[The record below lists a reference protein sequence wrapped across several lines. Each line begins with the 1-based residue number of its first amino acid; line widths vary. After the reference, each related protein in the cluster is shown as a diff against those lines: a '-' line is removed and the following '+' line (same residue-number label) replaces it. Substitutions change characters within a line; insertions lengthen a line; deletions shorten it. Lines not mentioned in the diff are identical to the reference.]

1 MRIMRKII
9 QSVMVC
15 CMFFF
20 VFSILCGTGTVEA
33 KKMTSVDQAKK
44 AALKKVP
51 SATVIKVG
59 SDHEDGVLIYEVEL
73 QKAGKEHN
81 FEYRASDGKL
91 LQYDWE
97 INYPP
102 VQDQNKKNISK
113 KAIQKKAKSK
123 VKKATVLGTALTYD
137 DGRAEYKVKLSKKG
151 KSYKLVY
158 DAKSGKLLEYEWK
171 LAVSGSGSSGADNKD
186 IGLEK
191 AKSIAQKKAPGATI
205 VKAKLDTDDGIKVYE
220 VELVE
225 GMYEYEV
232 KIDAK
237 TGKILEFEKDMDD

>member
-1 MRIMRKII
+1 MKKTI

-20 VFSILCGTGTVEA
+20 VFSILSGTDTVEA
-33 KKMTSVDQAKK
+33 KKMTSVEQAKK

-59 SDHEDGVLIYEVEL
+59 ADYEDGVRVYEVEL
-73 QKAGKEHN
+73 RKAGKEHN

-97 INYPP
+97 INNPP
-102 VQDQNKKNISK
+102 IQDQNKKNISK
-113 KAIQKKAKSK
+113 KAIQKKARNK

-137 DGRAEYKVKLSKKG
+137 DGRAEYKVKLSNKS

-171 LAVSGSGSSGADNKD
+171 LLASGGSSGADGKD

-191 AKSIAQKKAPGATI
+191 AKSRRKKHRVPRS
-205 VKAKLDTDDGIKVYE
+205 
-220 VELVE
+220 
-225 GMYEYEV
+225 
-232 KIDAK
+232 
-237 TGKILEFEKDMDD
+237 

>member
-1 MRIMRKII
+1 MKKI

-20 VFSILCGTGTVEA
+20 VFSILCGTDTAQA
-33 KKMTSVDQAKK
+33 KKMTSVEQAKK

-51 SATVIKVG
+51 SATLIKVG
-59 SDHEDGVLIYEVEL
+59 ADHEDGVQIYEVEL
-73 QKAGKEHN
+73 VKAGKEYN

-97 INYPP
+97 IENPP

-113 KAIQKKAKSK
+113 KAIQKKARNK
-123 VKKATVLGTALTYD
+123 VKKATVLGTVLAYD
-137 DGRAEYKVKLSKKG
+137 DGRAEYKIKLSKKN

-171 LAVSGSGSSGADNKD
+171 LSASASGSSGSGGTD

-191 AKSIAQKKAPGATI
+191 AKTIAQKKVPGATI
-205 VKAKLDTDDGIKVYE
+205 VKAKRDTDDGIKVYE
-220 VELVE
+220 VELVKD
-225 GMYEYEV
+225 MYEYEV

-237 TGKILEFEKDMDD
+237 TGKILEFEKDFDD

>member
-1 MRIMRKII
+1 MKKTI

-20 VFSILCGTGTVEA
+20 VFSILSGTDTVEA
-33 KKMTSVDQAKK
+33 KKMTSVEQAKK

-59 SDHEDGVLIYEVEL
+59 ADYEDGVRVYEVEL
-73 QKAGKEHN
+73 LKAGKEHN

-97 INYPP
+97 INNPP
-102 VQDQNKKNISK
+102 IQDQNKKNISK
-113 KAIQKKAKSK
+113 KAIQKKARNK

-137 DGRAEYKVKLSKKG
+137 DGRAEYKVKLSNKS

-171 LAVSGSGSSGADNKD
+171 LLASGGSSGADGKD

-205 VKAKLDTDDGIKVYE
+205 VKAKRDTDDGIKVYE
-220 VELVE
+220 IELVQ
-225 GMYEYEV
+225 GMYEYDV

-237 TGKILEFEKDMDD
+237 TGKILEFEKDIDD

>member
-1 MRIMRKII
+1 MKKTI

-20 VFSILCGTGTVEA
+20 VFSILSGTDTVEA
-33 KKMTSVDQAKK
+33 KKMTSVEQAKK

-59 SDHEDGVLIYEVEL
+59 ADYEDGVRVYEVEL
-73 QKAGKEHN
+73 LKAGKEHN

-97 INYPP
+97 INNPP
-102 VQDQNKKNISK
+102 IQDQNKKNISK
-113 KAIQKKAKSK
+113 KAIQKKARNK

-137 DGRAEYKVKLSKKG
+137 DGRAEYKVKLSNKS

-171 LAVSGSGSSGADNKD
+171 LLASGGSSGADGKD

-191 AKSIAQKKAPGATI
+191 AKSIA
-205 VKAKLDTDDGIKVYE
+205 
-220 VELVE
+220 
-225 GMYEYEV
+225 
-232 KIDAK
+232 
-237 TGKILEFEKDMDD
+237 

>member
-1 MRIMRKII
+1 MKKIV
-9 QSVMVC
+9 QSIMVC

-20 VFSILCGTGTVEA
+20 VFSFLCSADSVEA
-33 KKMTSVDQAKK
+33 KKITSVEQAKK
-44 AALKKVP
+44 AALKKIP
-51 SATVIKVG
+51 SATVVKVE
-59 SDHEDGVLIYEVEL
+59 SDHDDGVPVYEVEL
-73 QKAGKEHN
+73 IKSGKEHN

-97 INYPP
+97 IIQPP
-102 VQDQNKKNISK
+102 VQDANKKDLSK
-113 KAIQKKAKSK
+113 KAVQKKARSK
-123 VKKATVLGTALTYD
+123 VKKATVLSTALTYD
-137 DGRAEYKVKLSKKG
+137 DGRSEYKVKLSKKG
-151 KSYKLVY
+151 KMYKLVY

-171 LAVSGSGSSGADNKD
+171 ISSSGSSASAGKD

-191 AKSIAQKKAPGATI
+191 AKAIAQKKAPGATI

-220 VELVE
+220 VELVG

-237 TGKILEFEKDMDD
+237 TGKILEFDKDIDD